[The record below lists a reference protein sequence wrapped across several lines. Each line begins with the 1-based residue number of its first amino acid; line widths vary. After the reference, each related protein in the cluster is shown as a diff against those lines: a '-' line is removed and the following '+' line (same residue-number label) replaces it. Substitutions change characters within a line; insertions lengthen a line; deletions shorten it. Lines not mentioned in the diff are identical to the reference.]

1 MHGITVH
8 PRALDHESL
17 YKGCEGEIPHFFMV
31 FLSLSLFSSSQ
42 RKMLSSLSEN
52 SFFFSDG
59 EWGGRRWRRRRCKP
73 LLFIFFLLL
82 STRFSCLY
90 PILHSKFPNPNPIFL
105 DLEKNKTKEKD
116 TTSVLFGRSGV
127 GGDGRCPWFVGR
139 SLCAGQIRRRR
150 CWVRWLTLAPSS
162 FESAEFVVFMCDVL
176 CGCFV
181 ELVIVGVSLCDWF
194 LAVLQVLLCNFS
206 VP

>member
-127 GGDGRCPWFVGR
+127 GGDGRCP
-139 SLCAGQIRRRR
+139 
-150 CWVRWLTLAPSS
+150 
-162 FESAEFVVFMCDVL
+162 
-176 CGCFV
+176 
-181 ELVIVGVSLCDWF
+181 
-194 LAVLQVLLCNFS
+194 
-206 VP
+206 